1 MRILRIAG
9 PALAASLFLVAALGA
24 AAQPQQSVD
33 ITSEPSHHL
42 VFENEY
48 LRAFDVIVAP
58 KASTL
63 VHRHEHDY
71 LFVTLGDADLTN
83 ARVGE
88 KPTGLQLKDG
98 ETRFTPGGFA
108 HAASNNSDRPFHN
121 ITIDLLQTATNVKRC
136 TESCEVP
143 VPCAAAAKSACASV
157 ERRIS
162 SDQWVMS
169 FVTMPPGSR
178 LEKHT
183 RAVPNLVVAVSNL
196 DLTVVSGSSTREIK
210 RAPGGLAWA
219 HAGNHP
225 LVNSAWLTG
234 VTGTLINSSNDSAA
248 RFVTLEFTENK
259 K

>member
-1 MRILRIAG
+1 MLQMRILRIAG
-9 PALAASLFLVAALGA
+9 PALLCLGA

-42 VFENEY
+42 VFQNEY
-48 LRAFDVIVAP
+48 LRAFDVTVAP
-58 KASTL
+58 KTSTL

-71 LFVTLGDADLTN
+71 VFVTLGDADLTN

-88 KPTGLQLKDG
+88 KPAGLQLKDG

-108 HAASNNSDRPFHN
+108 HAAINNSDRPFHN
-121 ITIDLLQTATNVKRC
+121 ITIDLLQPATNVKRC
-136 TESCEVP
+136 TESCTVP
-143 VPCAAAAKSACASV
+143 VPCAAQAKSACPSM

-169 FVTMPPGSR
+169 FVTMPPGSH
-178 LEKHT
+178 LERHT
-183 RAVPNLVVAVSNL
+183 RALPNLVVAVSNL

-210 RAPGGLAWA
+210 RTPGGLAWSQ
-219 HAGNHP
+219 AGNHQ
-225 LVNSAWLTG
+225 LINSTWLTG
-234 VTGTLINSSNDSAA
+234 VSGTLINSSNNSAA
-248 RFVTLEFTENK
+248 KFVTLEFAENK